1 MTIEKTPN
9 SNRLHITLL
18 GRTNSGKSSLVNF
31 LTGQQVS
38 LVSDMEGTTTD
49 PVRKPMEI
57 NGIGAC
63 LIVDTA
69 GFADT
74 TSIGEQREKA
84 SIKELETTDVALLLI
99 SRENLQSGDLQEER
113 RLVDILRK
121 KNIRFAVVLSK
132 VCSEEN
138 GLILKEL
145 VIKEFPEDIVAVDSV
160 EKIGRERLISTIIR
174 LVPEDFDSKSIT
186 GDLVDSGDCV
196 LLVMPQDK
204 QAPKGRLILP
214 QVQTIR
220 ELLDKHCVVV
230 SCTPPELSSTLSLL
244 KSPPKLIIT
253 DSQVFSEVYTHKP
266 SESLL
271 TSFSVLFAGYKGDI
285 KSFVE
290 GAKSID
296 RLTENSKVLIAEAC
310 THAPLGE
317 DIGRV
322 KIPNMLRK
330 RFGEK
335 ITIEVV
341 SGRDF
346 PENLSGYDL
355 IIHCGACMFNR
366 KHVLSRLQRASSERV
381 PMTNYGVAIAHLTGI
396 LDKISY

>member
-74 TSIGEQREKA
+74 TSIGEQREEA

>member
-38 LVSDMEGTTTD
+38 LVSDIEGTTTD

-145 VIKEFPEDIVAVDSV
+145 AIKEFPEDIVAVDSV